1 MPRILKAVPSS
12 DPFKLHI
19 ELQRNSG
26 IRPAQSTKCFPKESS
41 LPPSTPALDLYLQAV
56 NQLQRHAVQSQHA
69 ALMQIAERMAETT
82 RRDQRIFLFGSGHSH
97 LLLEEGF
104 YRAGGLANVV
114 PILSEHLMLHYLPD
128 LGSRLERTPGLAD
141 MILDRYSPEPG
152 EMLFV
157 FSNSGVNRLPVE
169 MALRGRE
176 RGLFAVGVSS
186 FAYARQAPLSD
197 LGLRLD
203 QSVDVALD
211 NGGVPGDAVLELPD
225 FPWRVA
231 PSSTI
236 VGATLWNGLVSET
249 ARLLL
254 ASGIE
259 PPIIVSINV
268 AGAAEHNRALIEKW
282 RPRNIHL

>member
-1 MPRILKAVPSS
+1 MTLSMIAIDRYLQTIN
-12 DPFKLHI
+12 
-19 ELQRNSG
+19 ELQRRVVEG
-26 IRPAQSTKCFPKESS
+26 
-41 LPPSTPALDLYLQAV
+41 
-56 NQLQRHAVQSQHA
+56 QHA
-69 ALMQIAERMAETT
+69 ILVQVADRMTQTT
-82 RRDQRIFLFGSGHSH
+82 RRTQRIFLFGTGHSH
-97 LLLEEGF
+97 LLAEEGF

-114 PILSEHLMLHYLPD
+114 PMLSEHFMLHALPE

-141 MILDRYSPEPG
+141 MILDRYSPEPE

-176 RGLFAVGVSS
+176 RGMFVVGISS
-186 FAYARQAPLSD
+186 FAYAQQAPLSD

-203 QSVDVALD
+203 QCVDVALD
-211 NGGVPGDAVLELPD
+211 NGGSPGDAVVELPN

-236 VGATLWNGLVSET
+236 VGATLWNCLVSET

-254 ASGIE
+254 VSGVE
-259 PPIIVSINV
+259 PPVFVSINV
-268 AGAAEHNRALIEKW
+268 AGAAQHNQALLEKW